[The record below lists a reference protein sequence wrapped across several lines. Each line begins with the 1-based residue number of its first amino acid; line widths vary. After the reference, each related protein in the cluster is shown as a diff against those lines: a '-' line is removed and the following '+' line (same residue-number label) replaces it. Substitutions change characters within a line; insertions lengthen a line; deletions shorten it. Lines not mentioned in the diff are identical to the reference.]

1 MKNRGTVT
9 IVVTYCCTYST
20 SRKSRRNRS
29 LQAGWW
35 LRLPYSKL
43 SEKAINGICNHNRKI
58 KERPNENTSSNAI
71 PTRVLRWLQRE
82 RSDSGQDALA
92 MWLGGRETVYGF
104 LRDDVREGICDSMG
118 VLYAKYPLRLSP
130 DSPTDSTADC
140 VADDAC
146 ERHRRW

>member
-1 MKNRGTVT
+1 MLSLPEYCGGFKGKDQTVGRTCWPRGWGA
-9 IVVTYCCTYST
+9 ST
-20 SRKSRRNRS
+20 
-29 LQAGWW
+29 G
-35 LRLPYSKL
+35 
-43 SEKAINGICNHNRKI
+43 
-58 KERPNENTSSNAI
+58 
-71 PTRVLRWLQRE
+71 
-82 RSDSGQDALA
+82 
-92 MWLGGRETVYGF
+92 ETVYGF